1 MAEKND
7 SITSQ
12 LLNVAL
18 ILAVVILVG
27 LVIYGNQ
34 FHNQPPPPPPTVAE
48 NVTGVIKTTTNS
60 NQVAKIT
67 NQQVYHINKSLVS
80 PLTGAT
86 HPPKPPTDPKP
97 LNLTG
102 TPEKDAEFKKIITR
116 QSADLRA
123 ESASQGMRPEDKSSL
138 ALTEEEIR
146 ELENSDRMIY

>member
-1 MAEKND
+1 MADKND

-27 LVIYGNQ
+27 LIVYGNR

-48 NVTGVIKTTTNS
+48 NVTDIINTTQNS
-60 NQVAKIT
+60 NKVAKIT

-80 PLTGAT
+80 PLTGAK
-86 HPPKPPTDPKP
+86 HPQKPPTDLKP

-102 TPEKDAEFKKIITR
+102 TPEKDAEFKKIIMK

-123 ESASQGMRPEDKSSL
+123 ESASQEMRPEDKRPL
-138 ALTEEEIR
+138 ALSEEEIR
-146 ELENSDRMIY
+146 ELENSGRMIY